1 MCLLIGMCIPAF
13 LSAQN
18 RIIHA
23 VVALCDNQYQGIAK
37 VPAGIGNGQSP
48 ATNLYWGAGYGVKTV
63 FTRSKEWMLLGEAA
77 QKNPK
82 ILQRL
87 VFKHRTAPVIFIADA
102 WDGKYIKECT
112 EWFIESHAGKHRD
125 SVEVKGKKYPS
136 GGLAGLLC
144 YIGHDGLMDFD
155 IDVPVIADG
164 SYRESI
170 VLACYSK
177 HYFSPWLK
185 KCGSKPILWSTG
197 LMAPEAYI
205 LEAALHEWVRK
216 FNDYE
221 AIRSAAAQAYSKYQ
235 KCSISAA
242 RRLLVTGY

>member
-1 MCLLIGMCIPAF
+1 MCILIGMCIPAS
-13 LSAQN
+13 LLAQN

-23 VVALCDNQYQGIAK
+23 VVALCDNQYQGIVK

-48 ATNLYWGAGYGVKTV
+48 STNLYWGARYGVKTV
-63 FTRSKEWMLLGEAA
+63 FTRSKEWILLGESV

-87 VFKHRTAPVIFIADA
+87 VFKHKTAPVIFIADA

-112 EWFIESHAGKHRD
+112 EWFIESNSGKHRD

-136 GGLAGLLC
+136 GGSSSLLC

-155 IDVPVIADG
+155 LNLNITADG
-164 SYRESI
+164 AYRESI

-177 HYFSPWLK
+177 HYFSPWLR
-185 KCGSKPILWSTG
+185 KCGAVPLVWSTG

-205 LEAALHEWVRK
+205 LEAALHEWVSK
-216 FNDYE
+216 FNDKE
-221 AIRSAAAQAYSKYQ
+221 AIRSAAAQAYSTYQ
-235 KCSISAA
+235 KCSLSAA
-242 RRLLVTGY
+242 RRLLVSGY